1 MDERILLVEDKPDLR
16 LMLKTAL
23 ARDGY
28 RVSEAGDGDTAVRL
42 FNEGDFGLVLT
53 DLRLPGRDGLELL
66 KAVREESPET
76 PVIVMTAY
84 GTIEKAVEAMKD
96 GAYDF
101 IQKPIELAHLR
112 QLVEHAL
119 LEQQLQRENLLL
131 REEFAERFGFPKII
145 GEHASMKKV
154 GAALQRIAPS
164 DTTVLLLG
172 ESGTG
177 KELFARA
184 LHQLSPRARHPF
196 VAINCA
202 AIPESLVET
211 ELFGHEKGAFTG
223 ATDRKLGKFELAHH
237 GTIFLDE
244 IGELP
249 PGTQAKILRVL
260 QERAFERVGGVRT
273 IQTDVRILAA
283 TNRDLE
289 QAVRARQFREDLYF
303 RLAPFPIE
311 IPPLRER
318 GRDVLLLAQAMI
330 PRFCRE
336 FKKPRLSLSA
346 SAEARLQAY
355 PWPGNVRELQNA
367 LERAVILAEG
377 ESIEAEDL
385 QLRQP
390 ELPPPALPATL
401 PLPQDFDWSGSL
413 TEVSERAARL
423 VERAR
428 LLQAMQDCRWN
439 KTRAAER
446 LKISYKTLLNKL
458 HLYGLT

>member
-23 ARDGY
+23 LRDGY
-28 RVSEAGDGDTAVRL
+28 QVTEAGDGVTALRL
-42 FNEGDFGLVLT
+42 FNEGGFGLVLT
-53 DLRLPGRDGLELL
+53 DLKLPGQDGLEVL
-66 KAVREESPET
+66 KAVREEAPDT
-76 PVIVMTAY
+76 PVILMTAY

-119 LEQQLQRENLLL
+119 LQQQLLRENLLL

-145 GEHASMKKV
+145 GEHESMQRV
-154 GAALQRIAPS
+154 GTALQRIAPA

-184 LHQLSPRARHPF
+184 VHQLSPRASHPF

-223 ATDRKLGKFELAHH
+223 ASDRKLGKFELAHH

-249 PGTQAKILRVL
+249 LGTQAKILRVL
-260 QERAFERVGGVRT
+260 QERSFERVGGVRT
-273 IQTDVRILAA
+273 IRADVRILAA
-283 TNRDLE
+283 TNRNIE

-311 IPPLRER
+311 IPPLRDR
-318 GRDVLLLAQAMI
+318 GRDVLLLAQAFI

-336 FKKPRLSLSA
+336 FKKPRMALSPE
-346 SAEARLQAY
+346 AEARLLSYA
-355 PWPGNVRELQNA
+355 WPGNVRELQNA
-367 LERAVILAEG
+367 LERAVILAE
-377 ESIEAEDL
+377 SDTIEAEDL

-390 ELPPPALPATL
+390 ELSAPTLPASL
-401 PLPQDFDWSGSL
+401 PLPQEFDWSGSL

-423 VERAR
+423 VEHAR
-428 LLQAMQDCRWN
+428 LLQVMQDCRWN

-446 LKISYKTLLNKL
+446 LQISYKTLLNKL
-458 HLYGLT
+458 HHYQLA